1 LWQIDSD
8 EAQEL
13 ARKTVD
19 RERNKNEEFRM
30 EAIVIDGIPYWK
42 VIRQC
47 WTRGDRENCDSQAGY
62 SAYVSLKTGEI
73 QSPKP

>member
-1 LWQIDSD
+1 
-8 EAQEL
+8 
-13 ARKTVD
+13 
-19 RERNKNEEFRM
+19 M

-62 SAYVSLKTGEI
+62 SAYVSLETGET